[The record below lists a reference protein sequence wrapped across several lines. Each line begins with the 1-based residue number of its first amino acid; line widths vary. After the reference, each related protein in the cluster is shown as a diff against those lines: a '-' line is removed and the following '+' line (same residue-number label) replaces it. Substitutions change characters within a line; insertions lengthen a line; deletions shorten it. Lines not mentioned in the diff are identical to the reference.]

1 MQGHGPKSHL
11 FESVVEECFSE
22 GKDERAWNH
31 ESMSVKMVKHM
42 LDERKRVAPEGS
54 LVHSLQAND
63 FEFIFEC
70 IVGNDF
76 DALPWG
82 KDMLAR
88 KDQKGRRGRGDDK
101 AYLYD
106 FVSNIH
112 SGMDFDKVCGVLFWC
127 VVWSDGVVKLNKCV
141 MCAYVFHVIQRLSVR
156 LHTWMNGPAFIRPN
170 YLKTL
175 C

>member
-22 GKDERAWNH
+22 ANFRNH

-42 LDERKRVAPEGS
+42 LDERMRVAPEGS

-76 DALPWG
+76 DALPSG
-82 KDMLAR
+82 KDVLAR
-88 KDQKGRRGRGDDK
+88 KDHKGRRGRGDDK

-106 FVSNIH
+106 FVSNVH

-156 LHTWMNGPAFIRPN
+156 LHTWMNGPAFIRPK

>member
-106 FVSNIH
+106 FVSNVH
-112 SGMDFDKVCGVLFWC
+112 SGMDFDKVCGVLFLC
-127 VVWSDGVVKLNKCV
+127 VLCRVV
-141 MCAYVFHVIQRLSVR
+141 
-156 LHTWMNGPAFIRPN
+156 
-170 YLKTL
+170 
-175 C
+175 

>member
-42 LDERKRVAPEGS
+42 LDERKRIAPEGS

-63 FEFIFEC
+63 LEFIFEC

-76 DALPWG
+76 AALPSG

-88 KDQKGRRGRGDDK
+88 KGQKGRRGRGDDK

-106 FVSNIH
+106 FVSKIH

-127 VVWSDGVVKLNKCV
+127 VVWSDGVVKLKCV
-141 MCAYVFHVIQRLSVR
+141 MCAYVFHVIQGLSVG
-156 LHTWMNGPAFIRPN
+156 LHAWINRPAFIRQN

>member
-42 LDERKRVAPEGS
+42 LDERKRVAPAGS

-63 FEFIFEC
+63 LEFIFEC

-76 DALPWG
+76 AALPSG

-88 KDQKGRRGRGDDK
+88 KGQKGRRGRGDDK

-141 MCAYVFHVIQRLSVR
+141 MCAYVFHVIQGLSVG
-156 LHTWMNGPAFIRPN
+156 LHAWINRPAFIRQN
-170 YLKTL
+170 YLTTL